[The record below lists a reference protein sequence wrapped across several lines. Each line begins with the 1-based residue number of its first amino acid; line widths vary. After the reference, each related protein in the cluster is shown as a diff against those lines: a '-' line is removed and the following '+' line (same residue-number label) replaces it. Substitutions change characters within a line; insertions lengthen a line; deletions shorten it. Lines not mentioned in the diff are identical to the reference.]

1 MLMQLGNIQFTI
13 APMSMNEYDHEATA
27 TFAEHQVVGIRPP
40 LEFMGPGPE
49 QWTIKSK
56 LFPKHF
62 GGTLENMT
70 SLQAM
75 RTSGQSYFMMRGD
88 GVPIGWVVIT
98 HIVERSSYI
107 APDGVG
113 RVIDFDITVKLAEGP
128 SPGNGISHVFALFS

>member
-13 APMSMNEYDHEATA
+13 APMSMNEYDHAATA

-49 QWTIKSK
+49 HWNIRAK

-70 SLQAM
+70 SLQQM
-75 RTSGQSYFMMRGD
+75 RVSGQSYFMMRGD
-88 GVPIGWVVIT
+88 GTPIGWVVIT
-98 HIVERSSYI
+98 AINERSSYLDR
-107 APDGVG
+107 DGVG
-113 RVIDFDITVKLAEGP
+113 RVIEFDIMVKLAEGP
-128 SPGNGISHVFALFS
+128 SPGNGVSHVFSLFS